1 MKAVVAAFNQEK
13 ALVGA
18 FSVLT
23 NLRMELFKALV
34 RSSPA
39 IMARQCVRNIYC
51 LMEGEDSTEH
61 KANQILIFN
70 QSGMNDM
77 MDDRTSSWLEFC
89 VVITGGELP
98 HFMNFMN
105 IAAVKFPSQP
115 RIRPLSSALWRTGM
129 RQRSVLHRE

>member
-1 MKAVVAAFNQEK
+1 
-13 ALVGA
+13 
-18 FSVLT
+18 
-23 NLRMELFKALV
+23 
-34 RSSPA
+34 
-39 IMARQCVRNIYC
+39 
-51 LMEGEDSTEH
+51 MEGEDSTEH

-115 RIRPLSSALWRTGM
+115 RIRPLSSALWSRLECGSAQFCTESDGRPGRKRLYEYKRGEVARPAM
-129 RQRSVLHRE
+129 ALGDPQGTSD